1 MNSFVLKGFS
11 RPAFFALIANQ
22 IILVTCALQK
32 SALTPIFA
40 IICTV
45 VHIYWDWRHTN
56 WITSFTPGKSK
67 CTVEDRKQI
76 WIGGLVMAAPMLWLA
91 VPYSVGRLREEMSVD
106 LALNAVCLAAIVAV
120 CLSGYFKHVRI

>member
-22 IILVTCALQK
+22 IILVTCAFQK
-32 SALTPIFA
+32 SALTPIFG
-40 IICTV
+40 IICAA

-67 CTVEDRKQI
+67 CTLEDRRQI
-76 WIGGLVMAAPMLWLA
+76 WISGFVMTAPMLWLA
-91 VPYSVGRLREEMSVD
+91 VPYSIGRLHEDISLD
-106 LALNAVCLAAIVAV
+106 WALSAVCLTVIFTA
-120 CLSGYFKHVRI
+120 CLSAYFKHFRI